1 MCIERGSQECMLE
14 LDSLAQA
21 EYILCKYRS
30 SASAYVRKP
39 ANSPERSG
47 SRHVLT
53 AHERARTGLR
63 VIFVSSSLQRSE
75 PETGGPEA
83 APGPGQANTTPTDSG
98 EQKVRI
104 LILEDDAW
112 DAELAQRLLAD
123 AGIEFTAIV
132 VATEAAFVEQLTA
145 FRPDIILSD
154 FSLPDFSGEIALK
167 IARDQCPGVPFI
179 IWSGALGDEAAV
191 KLIKQGATDYLLK
204 DRPARLPSAI
214 LRALA
219 EVDERAR
226 LAQLEGQLTDA
237 QRLASLG
244 QLSAAQEAVS
254 LTRQMLAAAR
264 QEIAATS
271 ASGSTGVSSC

>member
-1 MCIERGSQECMLE
+1 M
-14 LDSLAQA
+14 
-21 EYILCKYRS
+21 
-30 SASAYVRKP
+30 
-39 ANSPERSG
+39 
-47 SRHVLT
+47 
-53 AHERARTGLR
+53 
-63 VIFVSSSLQRSE
+63 
-75 PETGGPEA
+75 
-83 APGPGQANTTPTDSG
+83 PTDSG

-104 LILEDDAW
+104 LILEDEAW
-112 DAELAQRLLAD
+112 DAELAQRLLTD
-123 AGIEFTAIV
+123 AGIGFTAV
-132 VATEAAFVEQLTA
+132 VVETEAVFVEQLTA

-244 QLSAAQEAVS
+244 QLSAAHEAVS

-264 QEIAATS
+264 QEIAAKTT
-271 ASGSTGVSSC
+271 SGSTGVSSY